1 MNGHRAKTRLN
12 ASARALMMLSAMVF
26 ASTANAGIKCW
37 KNHEGVRECGN
48 VVPPEYAQEG
58 HEEKSKSGRTIGV
71 QDRARSAEELAAEKS
86 EQATKTAAEEAA
98 NATAK
103 RQADSDRV
111 LIATFAS
118 EDDLTMARDG
128 QLTNV
133 ESQIRLSETH
143 IKKLDKSLDQM
154 IAGAADAEKHNKPVP
169 KDLSSSIENTRQQI
183 ADEKNFIVARRAEED
198 AIREKFAA
206 DIARFREL
214 RQPR

>member
-1 MNGHRAKTRLN
+1 MNAHRAKTCLTET
-12 ASARALMMLSAMVF
+12 ARALAMVSALVF
-26 ASTANAGIKCW
+26 AGTASAGIKCW

-71 QDRARSAEELAAEKS
+71 QDRAQSAGELAAEKA
-86 EQATKTAAEEAA
+86 EQATKAAADEAA
-98 NATAK
+98 NASAK
-103 RQADSDRV
+103 RQAESDRV
-111 LIATFAS
+111 LLATFAS

-133 ESQIRLSETH
+133 ESQIKLSETH

-169 KDLSSSIENTRQQI
+169 KDVSSSIEDTRQQI
-183 ADEKNFIVARRAEED
+183 ADEKKFIAARRAEED
-198 AIREKFAA
+198 AIREKFAG

-214 RQPR
+214 HQKR